1 MPAMSTATEPKI
13 KAQILPRPR
22 LCTYDELC
30 AQMETTNQPHELWD
44 GELIMAPSPFFQ
56 HQDIVFRFASALQ
69 DWVKRGS
76 LGKVVISPLDMVLTP
91 HRMVQPDVAFIATEN
106 LGILRDV
113 IRGPADLV
121 AEIVSPGSRRRDRV
135 DKKDLYEQHGVKE
148 YWTVDPE
155 ARSVDV
161 WHLGA
166 GRQYELAGRFLENE
180 EAQSRLLEGFKLN
193 VRFLLDG
200 E

>member
-1 MPAMSTATEPKI
+1 
-13 KAQILPRPR
+13 
-22 LCTYDELC
+22 
-30 AQMETTNQPHELWD
+30 
-44 GELIMAPSPFFQ
+44 MAPSPFFQ

-166 GRQYELAGRFLENE
+166 GRQYELAGRFLEGE

>member
-1 MPAMSTATEPKI
+1 
-13 KAQILPRPR
+13 
-22 LCTYDELC
+22 
-30 AQMETTNQPHELWD
+30 
-44 GELIMAPSPFFQ
+44 MAPSPLFQ

-135 DKKDLYEQHGVKE
+135 DK
-148 YWTVDPE
+148 
-155 ARSVDV
+155 
-161 WHLGA
+161 
-166 GRQYELAGRFLENE
+166 
-180 EAQSRLLEGFKLN
+180 
-193 VRFLLDG
+193 
-200 E
+200 

>member
-1 MPAMSTATEPKI
+1 
-13 KAQILPRPR
+13 
-22 LCTYDELC
+22 
-30 AQMETTNQPHELWD
+30 
-44 GELIMAPSPFFQ
+44 MAPSPLFQ

-148 YWTVDPE
+148 YWTGDPE

-166 GRQYELAGRFLENE
+166 GRQYELAGRFLEGE
-180 EAQSRLLEGFKLN
+180 EAQSRLLEGFTLN

>member
-1 MPAMSTATEPKI
+1 
-13 KAQILPRPR
+13 
-22 LCTYDELC
+22 
-30 AQMETTNQPHELWD
+30 
-44 GELIMAPSPFFQ
+44 
-56 HQDIVFRFASALQ
+56 
-69 DWVKRGS
+69 
-76 LGKVVISPLDMVLTP
+76 MVLTP

-148 YWTVDPE
+148 YWVVDPE

-161 WHLGA
+161 WHLTP
-166 GRQYELAGRFLENE
+166 GRQYDLAGRFLENE
-180 EAQSRLLEGFKLN
+180 EAQSRLLAGFKLSI
-193 VRFLLDG
+193 RLLLDG

>member
-1 MPAMSTATEPKI
+1 
-13 KAQILPRPR
+13 
-22 LCTYDELC
+22 
-30 AQMETTNQPHELWD
+30 
-44 GELIMAPSPFFQ
+44 
-56 HQDIVFRFASALQ
+56 
-69 DWVKRGS
+69 VKRGS

-148 YWTVDPE
+148 YWVVDPE

-161 WHLGA
+161 WHLTP
-166 GRQYELAGRFLENE
+166 GRQYDLAGRFLENE
-180 EAQSRLLEGFKLN
+180 EAQSRLLAGFKLSI
-193 VRFLLDG
+193 RLLLDG